1 MQNGK
6 GDNSNRLLIL
16 AEQQPWIARVLT
28 CVWGWL
34 WRTIAWLKS
43 YEHLIHYCNY
53 ETKKVLAES
62 CAFHSQPRAN
72 RMQNELEWAKKE
84 MVLREETQTNK
95 CSANLLFHNI
105 WSHILWWHR
114 WVAGA
119 PARRGGRCA
128 AALSLWWPR
137 WPGTELFREE
147 HVNKC
152 RANPLS
158 MHRHKASRK
167 WAAPAPPPTLAGP
180 LYMMNIHMDASKCLH
195 LMIKISITPPTA
207 EGGIIPARRKPRF
220 VACEWQFSSITPN
233 ISSGT
238 SRHLLSL
245 MTELFRKPLRGRGVY
260 L

>member
-1 MQNGK
+1 MDCACANMCVGVAVKNYSLIKILWASHSLLQLWDKGTCRILCIPLTATCKQNAKWGVGK
-6 GDNSNRLLIL
+6 
-16 AEQQPWIARVLT
+16 
-28 CVWGWL
+28 
-34 WRTIAWLKS
+34 
-43 YEHLIHYCNY
+43 
-53 ETKKVLAES
+53 KKKK
-62 CAFHSQPRAN
+62 
-72 RMQNELEWAKKE
+72 KKE
-84 MVLREETQTNK
+84 MVLREETKTNK
-95 CSANLLFHNI
+95 CSATLLFHNI

-158 MHRHKASRK
+158 MHRHKASHK
-167 WAAPAPPPTLAGP
+167 WATPAPPPTLAGP

-220 VACEWQFSSITPN
+220 VAREWQFSSITPN